1 MQNGKSAKWKNGK
14 IVKWQNGKKAK
25 RWSKKVSDGL
35 RWFEM
40 DKNIKKRKTKRQRQQ
55 DKDKKTETKM
65 QKTKRRSEIV
75 GKGFRWSE
83 MV

>member
-1 MQNGKSAKWKNGK
+1 M
-14 IVKWQNGKKAK
+14 KWQNGKKAK
-25 RWSKKVSDGL
+25 RWSKKVSDGP

-40 DKNIKKRKTKRQRQQ
+40 DKNIKRERQKDKDNRTKTKRQRQKDKNAK
-55 DKDKKTETKM
+55 DKDKKTKM

-75 GKGFRWSE
+75 GEGFRWSE